1 MIIISVA
8 SNEALKEFAEFC
20 KNNER
25 LTVEQI
31 ASRRDLTTSSARRYV
46 RACKE
51 KGFLPQDFFTK
62 KQPVSDNPTLESVLA
77 ETRDKYAD
85 SPPSNN
91 VSGKT
96 VKIAFS
102 DLHLSDE
109 DVMFRSIESTIDRL
123 VDYIGGKDYDSALM
137 LNLGDTI
144 SGKGI
149 FRGQETRNVINTSH
163 WQTLVGSV
171 YQNKMKNKI
180 LDETSIDSVHFQLVK
195 GNHDE
200 HRNGTNLA
208 YYLAR
213 DMQAYGISATYQG
226 NFHISDNLYLL
237 HGWGF
242 SDYRPQSPKFL
253 RSMMKR
259 ISNINSQRG
268 GESGEITRVV
278 SGHTHWLD
286 VGLKY
291 NLNLSFDSIGGYQRN
306 KRAELGRVQRPA
318 GMIVYEPD
326 ERPYPIE
333 PDKDIFWEE
342 ANQEN
347 LEFENAGRIYELL
360 NEAYREDPQITT

>member
-1 MIIISVA
+1 M
-8 SNEALKEFAEFC
+8 
-20 KNNER
+20 
-25 LTVEQI
+25 TVEQI
-31 ASRRDLTTSSARRYV
+31 ASKRDLTTSSARRYI

-51 KGFLPQDFFTK
+51 KGYLPESFPTQK
-62 KQPVSDNPTLESVLA
+62 EPVSDKPSLESVLA
-77 ETRDKYAD
+77 ETREKYSESSRD
-85 SPPSNN
+85 HNL
-91 VSGKT
+91 SGKT
-96 VKIAFS
+96 IKVAFG

-109 DVMFRSIESTIDRL
+109 DVMFRSIESAVDRL
-123 VDYIGGKDYDSALM
+123 VDYISGKEYDSALM
-137 LNLGDTI
+137 LNLGDTV

-163 WQTLVGSV
+163 WQTLVGAV
-171 YQNKMKNKI
+171 YQKRMRDRLI
-180 LDETSIDSVHFQLVK
+180 DETSVDNVHFQLIK

-213 DMQAYGISATYQG
+213 DMQAFGLSATYQG

-259 ISNINSQRG
+259 VSNVNSQRG

-286 VGLKY
+286 IGLRY
-291 NLNLSFDSIGGYQRN
+291 NLNLYFDSLGGYQRN

-326 ERPYPIE
+326 DRPHPIE

-342 ANQEN
+342 ANQED

-360 NEAYREDPQITT
+360 HEAYREDPQITT